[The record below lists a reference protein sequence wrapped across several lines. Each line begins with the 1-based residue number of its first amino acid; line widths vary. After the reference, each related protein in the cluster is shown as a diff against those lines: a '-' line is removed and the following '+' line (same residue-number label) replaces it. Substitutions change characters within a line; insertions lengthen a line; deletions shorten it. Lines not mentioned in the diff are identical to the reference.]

1 MSRGGDKATGSRR
14 PADARPPQRA
24 ARVVIMWIAV
34 AAVITAL
41 SYSLWPSHDDAIVE
55 RSSRNDVIAEIEPP
69 SPDTSGFQ
77 RLVRER
83 IAERRAT
90 VVANPA
96 SAQAWGR
103 LGMAFDVHNLVS
115 EAAVCYAQA
124 ERIDNADFR
133 WPYMLAIC
141 LPESDPAD
149 VALVLSRAR
158 ALNPDY
164 APLNLRL
171 AQALFRA
178 GDKPS
183 AALSFQN
190 ALTTNPNSTHA
201 LVGLAMIALAEK
213 DFQNARLLLER
224 AIRIR
229 PSHGEAY
236 RLLTRVYRALNL
248 TEQSKAAAVAGSRF
262 ASKTPMLDPARSEV
276 MLEGAT
282 VAHLV
287 RQASLLRR
295 DGRHADAVRKLR
307 QALEVR
313 PDEMMAHFQ
322 LGLALFF
329 GLDRRDEGLSE
340 LREAVRLDP
349 SFPDAQRALREAESL
364 AGSGRP

>member
-1 MSRGGDKATGSRR
+1 
-14 PADARPPQRA
+14 
-24 ARVVIMWIAV
+24 MWV
-34 AAVITAL
+34 AAVAVITML
-41 SYSLWPSHDDAIVE
+41 SYSLWPP
-55 RSSRNDVIAEIEPP
+55 RSDVIVGIEPP
-69 SPDTSGFQ
+69 SPDTSAFQ

-90 VVANPA
+90 VVANPT
-96 SAQAWGR
+96 SAAAWGR

-115 EAAVCYAQA
+115 EAAVCYARA
-124 ERIDNADFR
+124 ESIDDADFR

-149 VALVLSRAR
+149 VAVILGRAR

-164 APLNLRL
+164 APLNIRL
-171 AQALFRA
+171 ARALLRA
-178 GDKPS
+178 GDKPA
-183 AALSFQN
+183 AALSFEE
-190 ALTTNPNSTHA
+190 ALDTNPKSTHA
-201 LVGLAMIALAEK
+201 LVGLAMIALADK
-213 DFQNARLLLER
+213 DFQTGRSLLER
-224 AIRIR
+224 AVRIN
-229 PSHGEAY
+229 PNHGEAY

-248 TEQSKAAAVAGSRF
+248 TEQSKATAMAGSRF

-282 VAHLV
+282 AAHLV

-329 GLDRRDEGLSE
+329 GLDRQDEGLFE

-349 SFPDAQRALREAESL
+349 SFPDAQRALREAEAR
-364 AGSGRP
+364 AGSRRP